1 IDYSDKIELLG
12 RRMFGHLWKKRR
24 LPWEDED
31 FNKDEKELERME
43 AERRAA
49 EGEEADVGGQRPEK
63 KEGGSQKAEAGKSDH
78 WTDGTDE
85 VEGRPLTPTLSPDGG
100 EGSGVATQASPSLT
114 SEQTQKDTVGPRC
127 GAAAADQ
134 QVSPTTASAS
144 QPSNPYAGKST
155 QELMAEAE
163 ENHAREK
170 ADRLNQ
176 KRQKEGHEEA
186 AATQRGPTMTH
197 VDRGMQKE
205 LSAYDQALLEGKT
218 HVEAMYALA
227 SPVEKP
233 NAKESL
239 YFKPNPLD
247 GVSEPPR
254 VSGYECRH
262 EPMRPP
268 PGFNSLG

>member
-43 AERRAA
+43 AERRAE
-49 EGEEADVGGQRPEK
+49 EGGEPDD
-63 KEGGSQKAEAGKSDH
+63 GSQKAEAGKSDN

-85 VEGRPLTPTLSPDGG
+85 VEGRPLTPPHVKRGEPLPNGG

-127 GAAAADQ
+127 GAATADQ
-134 QVSPTTASAS
+134 QVSTTTASTA
-144 QPSNPYAGKST
+144 NPYGGRTK
-155 QELMAEAE
+155 QEVIAEIE
-163 ENHAREK
+163 ENYAQQK
-170 ADRLNQ
+170 AERLDR
-176 KRQKEGHEEA
+176 KRQKEGYEEA
-186 AATQRGPTMTH
+186 AATQDARAVRPTMTH
-197 VDRGMQKE
+197 IDRGIQKE
-205 LSAYDQALLEGKT
+205 LSAYERALLEGKT
-218 HVEAMYALA
+218 HLEAMYAQA
-227 SPVEKP
+227 SPVGKP

-254 VSGYECRH
+254 VSGYECRY